1 MRLLIIFLSLTVL
14 AEAQWELPDGW
25 EIYSSPQ
32 GAYVGGRV
40 TQAPR
45 KGKGSALLRSKGD
58 VSVKDHALLVQKL
71 SAQEYRGRRMEI
83 EAYLKTEE
91 VTGWAGLWV
100 RVDDAEGKVLEFHNM
115 MELPVRGTTDW
126 SRYRIPFNVGPQ
138 AFEIHFGALLAGQGE
153 LRADDFAFRILGG
166 TEPATPLKQKIRS
179 LPLKPRNLGFE
190 N

>member
-1 MRLLIIFLSLTVL
+1 LV
-14 AEAQWELPDGW
+14 EAQWEHPDGW
-25 EIYSSPQ
+25 EVYSSRQ

-45 KGKGSALLRSKGD
+45 NGKGSALLRSEGD
-58 VSVKDHALLVQKL
+58 ASVKEHALLVQKL
-71 SAQEYRGRRMEI
+71 SAQEYRGRRMEL
-83 EAYLKTEE
+83 EGYLKSKD

-100 RVDDAEGKVLEFHNM
+100 RVDDEQGKVLEFHNM
-115 MELPVRGTTDW
+115 MELPVRGTTGW
-126 SRYRIPFNVGPQ
+126 ARYSIPFNVDSQ

-153 LRADDFAFRILGG
+153 LKADDFAFRVLGG

-190 N
+190 K